1 MEIDY
6 IDTNIGKFNIA
17 IPSKDFICR
26 ELPKYRNDSG
36 SGEIIIKSCLTR
48 VIFVLKDGTRFAIE
62 PVTMESC
69 MKPGEKNIIPITY
82 RAMCGV
88 DGNVTEYEVS
98 TPYQRVGVV
107 DLCQENSS
115 MSGAS
120 YAKWGSH
127 DVTKE
132 IYRHCEDMAGSN
144 YRHCEDMAGSNY
156 RYREDI
162 AENNYRHREDIAGNN
177 YRYNMEDIAD
187 VYTEDYIPH
196 IKVNSCAVCRNCG
209 RC

>member
-6 IDTNIGKFNIA
+6 VDTNIGKFNISM
-17 IPSKDFICR
+17 PPDDFNCR
-26 ELPKYRNDSG
+26 EFPKYSNDSG
-36 SGEIIIKSCLTR
+36 NGEIIIKSCLTR
-48 VIFVLKDGTRFAIE
+48 VIFVLKDGTQFAIE

-82 RAMCGV
+82 RAMCSV

-98 TPYQRVGVV
+98 TPYQRVAIGG
-107 DLCQENSS
+107 LCQEKGT
-115 MSGAS
+115 MRGAS
-120 YAKWGSH
+120 HGQQESE

-132 IYRHCEDMAGSN
+132 IFRHCEDIAG
-144 YRHCEDMAGSNY
+144 GNY
-156 RYREDI
+156 RYRDDI
-162 AENNYRHREDIAGNN
+162 AENNYR
-177 YRYNMEDIAD
+177 YYNMEEITD